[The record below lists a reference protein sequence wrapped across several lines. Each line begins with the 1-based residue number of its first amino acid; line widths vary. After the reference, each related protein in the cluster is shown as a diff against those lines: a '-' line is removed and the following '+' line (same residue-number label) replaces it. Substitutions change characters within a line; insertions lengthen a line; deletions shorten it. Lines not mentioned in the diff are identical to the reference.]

1 MFSVEPRDVAQ
12 VKTAHRRIQS
22 KIPAPGTT
30 EILKKLGETESRSMH
45 GQLPIVWAKA
55 EGYYVYDIAGNRFL
69 DMTSTIF
76 VANVGHSNPVV
87 KQAIQSSLDKNL
99 LSTYAYANEEKSQYL
114 ESLLRFAGEKY
125 TKAFLMSS
133 GTEASEAV
141 LKLIRMH
148 GASIGKGR
156 VVITIEGNWHGR
168 TMGAQSLSSNRDQRE
183 WIGFEDPNIEY
194 VPFPFRHEVSES
206 EGAAFFADTLDLLTK
221 RGVSP
226 AKDVAGFY
234 LETFQGWGAHFYP
247 TSFVQ
252 AMQDFAEKNN
262 ILLAFDEMQAGFG
275 RTGKKFGFMHY
286 GVTPDLFAVG
296 KGMGN
301 GVPIAGVIG
310 TGTILDL
317 PKVGN
322 MSSTHSGNPLVCSAG
337 SAVLQELEAKRL
349 VEGSAEKGEI
359 FHSGLV
365 GLMKDAPEISRITGK
380 GLIAAIIF
388 SETIEIGAGKFAS
401 QVAERCMEL
410 GLLVVHTGRESI
422 KLGPPLT
429 IPVDALEEAV
439 EVLRLAIK
447 DVRGRNAF

>member
-1 MFSVEPRDVAQ
+1 MFSAVSREVPKVE
-12 VKTAHRRIQS
+12 TEHRQINTH
-22 KIPAPGTT
+22 IPAPGTF
-30 EILKKLGETESRSMH
+30 EILQDLGKTESRSMH
-45 GQLPIVWAKA
+45 GQLPIIWAKA
-55 EGYYVYDIAGNRFL
+55 EDCYIYDIGGNKFL

-76 VANVGHSNPVV
+76 VANVGHSNPAVSR
-87 KQAIQSSLDKNL
+87 AIRESLDRKL
-99 LSTYAYANEEKSQYL
+99 LSTYAYGNKEKSRYL
-114 ESLLRFAGEKY
+114 ESLLRFTGEDY
-125 TKAFLMSS
+125 EKAFLMSS

-156 VVITIEGNWHGR
+156 VVVTFEGNWHGR
-168 TMGAQSLSSNRDQRE
+168 TMGAQLLSSNPDQSE

-194 VPFPFRHEVSES
+194 VPFPFLHEVNES
-206 EGAAFFADTLDLLTK
+206 AGPAFFAEVLDILEK

-226 AKDVAGFY
+226 AQDIAGFY

-252 AMQDFAEKNN
+252 ALAGFAKKNN

-301 GVPIAGVIG
+301 GVPISGVIG
-310 TGTILDL
+310 RGAILDL
-317 PKVGN
+317 PNVGN
-322 MSSTHSGNPLVCSAG
+322 MSSTHSGNPLVCSAAL
-337 SAVLQELEAKRL
+337 AVLSELESKRL
-349 VEGSAEKGEI
+349 VEGAAEKGEV
-359 FHSGLV
+359 FHASLA
-365 GLMKDAPEISRITGK
+365 GLMKDASEISRITGK

-388 SETIEIGAGKFAS
+388 SEEIKIGAGKFAS

-429 IPVDALEEAV
+429 TPLDALAEAV
-439 EVLRLAIK
+439 DVLQLAIEY
-447 DVRGRNAF
+447 VRTRNEI